1 MCWYTIDI
9 RSSLLCEP
17 TSPRVAIA
25 TSCDAISSHNRVESK
40 LTNIRESTFCAW
52 RHVICCRSFTN
63 VTLLFD
69 YFQSLYNMST
79 TFFFFFRN
87 VQSTIAG
94 NIETLSLKLMRIW
107 PWICDP
113 YYEWINIKLW
123 LCLRCLQWCFSSHS
137 NDMSSRQSSSAVKI
151 SCNVAPQCGDTC
163 KTSCNGHATF
173 FNFKGKRA

>member
-69 YFQSLYNMST
+69 YFQSLYNYIMNELTLNCGFVYVAYNGVFHRIPMICRHDKVVRQWRSRAT
-79 TFFFFFRN
+79 SRHSVVIHVKHLVMDTL
-87 VQSTIAG
+87 
-94 NIETLSLKLMRIW
+94 LSL
-107 PWICDP
+107 
-113 YYEWINIKLW
+113 
-123 LCLRCLQWCFSSHS
+123 
-137 NDMSSRQSSSAVKI
+137 I
-151 SCNVAPQCGDTC
+151 SKEKVHNV
-163 KTSCNGHATF
+163 
-173 FNFKGKRA
+173 RWR